1 MSKKPKLLMWR
12 GEYLGVTFDV
22 MEENETDAK
31 KKVFDEFIKKLNT
44 TVKPKT
50 P

>member
-1 MSKKPKLLMWR
+1 MSKKPKLSMWR
-12 GEYLGVTFDV
+12 GEYFGVTFDV
-22 MEENETDAK
+22 MAENEAEAK

-44 TVKPKT
+44 TVKQKT